1 MLQWR
6 QMPISV
12 QPRGARFQL
21 RVKHKLLPA
30 AFFHT
35 FDNADEARAY
45 GVQLEG
51 LLDRG
56 IVPLE
61 LAGAEK
67 RGSNPTLARIITQY
81 LAESNCALSD
91 RATVNLISSTK
102 GDVRLLSVTPAWAD
116 LWVSGL
122 KVEDHLAPGTIRKRV
137 EALARVI
144 DWYRRKM
151 GEAVANPLRSMP
163 RGYASPTADELAA
176 LKDAGLEQRRDEQRD
191 RRLDAGELE
200 RIRSALAGTPRPDR
214 QRPLPADPAF
224 ALFFELIL
232 ATGMRLSEAY
242 SLRVDQID
250 FARWVINVA
259 GSKGHRGK
267 AKPRTV
273 PLVRSMRV
281 PLQNWCRDRVGLV
294 FAFWDG
300 TPLDKPRCTSRL
312 SNRFGTLFDY
322 AGVDDC
328 TEHDLRH
335 CATCA
340 WFELRDATGRWV
352 FSEIEICKI
361 MGWSD
366 TRMALRYASLR
377 GEDLAARLG

>member
-1 MLQWR
+1 
-6 QMPISV
+6 MPISI
-12 QPRGARFQL
+12 QSRGARFQL

-30 AFFHT
+30 AFFNT
-35 FDNADEARAY
+35 YDTEAEARAY
-45 GVQLEG
+45 GVRLEG
-51 LLDRG
+51 LLNRG

-61 LAGAEK
+61 LSEAEK

-81 LAESNCALSD
+81 LAESNCATSD
-91 RATVNLISSTK
+91 RATAKLISDAM
-102 GDVRLLSVTPAWAD
+102 GDTRLLGVTPAWAD

-122 KVEDHLAPGTIRKRV
+122 KVADHLAPGTIRKRV
-137 EALARVI
+137 ECLARVI

-151 GEAVANPLRSMP
+151 GEAAANPLRSMP
-163 RGYASPTADELAA
+163 RGYASPTADELTA
-176 LKDAGLEQRRDEQRD
+176 LKAAGLDERRDEHRD

-200 RIRSALAGTPRPDR
+200 RIRSALAGTPRPNR
-214 QRPLPADPAF
+214 QRALPADPAF
-224 ALFFELIL
+224 TLLFELIL

-242 SLRVDQID
+242 SLRVEQID
-250 FARWVINVA
+250 FARWVIKVA
-259 GSKGHRGK
+259 GSKGHRGHI
-267 AKPRTV
+267 KPRTV
-273 PLVRSMRV
+273 PMVRSLRV

-300 TPLDKPRCTSRL
+300 TPKDKPKCTSRL
-312 SNRFGTLFDY
+312 SGRFGTLFDY

-328 TEHDLRH
+328 IEHDLRH